1 VKSKEGKV
9 KSINNKI
16 SIIKKMNKKVK
27 AFLYNFLGFVV
38 IYLPTLYV
46 VDIATHLQ
54 GIWIP
59 MTGFMVAL
67 LVAPKF
73 QAIKTHEGEKIFM
86 KWLFLKGVKEVK

>member
-1 VKSKEGKV
+1 MSKKV
-9 KSINNKI
+9 KS
-16 SIIKKMNKKVK
+16 
-27 AFLYNFLGFVV
+27 FLYNFLGFAV

-73 QAIKTHEGEKIFM
+73 QSIKTHEGEKIYM

>member
-1 VKSKEGKV
+1 MS
-9 KSINNKI
+9 
-16 SIIKKMNKKVK
+16 KKVK

-46 VDIATHLQ
+46 VDFATHLQ

-73 QAIKTHEGEKIFM
+73 QAIKTHDGEKIFM